1 MTGREFVTVVRATVK
16 EYSRNDVGNMAAAL
30 TYFSFFSLF
39 PLLIVSITV
48 AALVL
53 GSRSEAA
60 SLILTNLGQLLPGS
74 RDLLAEAI
82 TVAFRNRETAGL
94 LAAAS
99 VLLLVYSASNAF
111 IALDKAVNR
120 AWDTEKVPSFFV
132 ARLIGFAMIIAAA
145 GIMLLSFA
153 VTLVLATSRALT
165 TQLFG
170 EVPGS
175 DIFWQVAN
183 LAASMG
189 LIFLILLVVYRWLP
203 RSHVRVADVWVAAL
217 LGSLVWTAVKEGFA
231 YFLGSSLSNFDAVYG
246 TLSAVVVLLTWM
258 YISSIIIL
266 AGAEFSAETAR
277 VRRLRETTG
286 ASLEDHG
293 PGSQG
298 HGGRGSPWLP
308 GSET

>member
-1 MTGREFVTVVRATVK
+1 
-16 EYSRNDVGNMAAAL
+16 MAAAL

-39 PLLIVSITV
+39 PLLIVAITA

-53 GSRSEAA
+53 GSQAEAA
-60 SLILTNLGQLLPGS
+60 ELILGNLAQLLPGS

-94 LAAAS
+94 IALVS
-99 VLLLVYSASNAF
+99 LLLLLFSASNAF

-132 ARLIGFAMIIAAA
+132 SRLIGFAMIVAGA

-153 VTLVLATSRALT
+153 TTLVLATSRALT
-165 TQLFG
+165 TEIFG

-175 DIFWQVAN
+175 DIFWQMVN
-183 LAASMG
+183 LAATIG
-189 LIFLILLVVYRWLP
+189 LIFLILLAVYRWLP
-203 RSHVRVADVWVAAL
+203 RSHVRVADVWLAAL
-217 LGSLVWTAVKEGFA
+217 IGSLVWTAVKEGFA
-231 YFLGSSLSNFDAVYG
+231 YFLGSSFATFDAVYG

-293 PGSQG
+293 PGRGPGQ
-298 HGGRGSPWLP
+298 HGSPWLP
-308 GSET
+308 GRET

>member
-1 MTGREFVTVVRATVK
+1 MTGRELATVVKATIR
-16 EYSRNDVGNMAAAL
+16 EYNRNDTGNMAAAL
-30 TYFSFFSLF
+30 TYFAFFSLF
-39 PLLIVSITV
+39 PLLIVSITS

-53 GSRSEAA
+53 GSRAEAA
-60 SLILTNLGQLLPGS
+60 ELILGNFAQLLPGS

-94 LAAAS
+94 LAAVS
-99 VLLLVYSASNAF
+99 LLLLLFSASNAF

-132 ARLIGFAMIIAAA
+132 SRLIGFAMIVAGA
-145 GIMLLSFA
+145 GIMLLSFGT
-153 VTLVLATSRALT
+153 TLVLATSRALT
-165 TQLFG
+165 TEIFG

-183 LAASMG
+183 LAATVG
-189 LIFLILLVVYRWLP
+189 LVFFILLAIYRWLP
-203 RSHVRVADVWVAAL
+203 RSHVRVADVWLAAL
-217 LGSLVWTAVKEGFA
+217 IGSLVWTAVKEGFA
-231 YFLGSSLSNFDAVYG
+231 YFLGSSFATFDAVYG

-293 PGSQG
+293 PGQG
-298 HGGRGSPWLP
+298 PGEHGSPWLP
-308 GSET
+308 GRET